1 MLSSAH
7 FQHDARV
14 VPLHPREAAREFRE
28 RTVSSR
34 FGHGLFP
41 LANEKALLVPGLN
54 MHTCGRTHGFLG
66 RVVAP
71 IIERRRV
78 LKNLRKHKG
87 DAHDLRQNALKW
99 LLDLLWVHGLSQR
112 PFWSY

>member
-1 MLSSAH
+1 M
-7 FQHDARV
+7 

-78 LKNLRKHKG
+78 LKSLRKHKG

-99 LLDLLWVHGLSQR
+99 LL
-112 PFWSY
+112 